1 MNVNVS
7 PNILSQPRLKLNA
20 LLSDAEAA
28 ALQKLLEN
36 LTNEDYRRL
45 AENDDEAS
53 SFIKVANKMRRQ
65 LNAAE
70 QLPVLPA
77 YDDKPAYARS

>member
-7 PNILSQPRLKLNA
+7 PNNRSQPRLKLNA

-77 YDDKPAYARS
+77 YDD